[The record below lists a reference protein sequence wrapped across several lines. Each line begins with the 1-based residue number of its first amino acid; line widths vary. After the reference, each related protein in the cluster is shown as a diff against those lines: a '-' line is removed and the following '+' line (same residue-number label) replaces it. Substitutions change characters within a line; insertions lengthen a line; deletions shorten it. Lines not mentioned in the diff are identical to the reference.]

1 MYLARSTVPIHH
13 LLSEWRIDGNGRFKQ
28 SYHFLG
34 DNHQFKLHFLREIKS
49 LHIHNLHI
57 NIIST
62 SCCPT
67 GLGATE
73 YRQGPADDHRS
84 TLPARHRKSRSIELL
99 IFYTIHDRRRSAVVC
114 ASTATAYNGRSC
126 MSPSLRGGNG
136 ENRTACSKPNR
147 LMAAF
152 RLFA

>member
-1 MYLARSTVPIHH
+1 MSRRQHRRHRRTHYECGIANAAH
-13 LLSEWRIDGNGRFKQ
+13 GRFFDLAGARIGTGIGGGFRARAHRTHHRATGGTVQ
-28 SYHFLG
+28 G
-34 DNHQFKLHFLREIKS
+34 DSARA
-49 LHIHNLHI
+49 
-57 NIIST
+57 
-62 SCCPT
+62 
-67 GLGATE
+67 G
-73 YRQGPADDHRS
+73 RGPADDHRS